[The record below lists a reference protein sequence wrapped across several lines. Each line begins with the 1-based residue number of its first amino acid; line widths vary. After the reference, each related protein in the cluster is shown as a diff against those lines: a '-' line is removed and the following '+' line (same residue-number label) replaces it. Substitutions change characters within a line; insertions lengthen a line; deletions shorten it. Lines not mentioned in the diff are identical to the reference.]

1 MKDKDFDGWN
11 DEKKKIDSYK
21 ENKYPKERQIR
32 YVVLWINV
40 WYETDWKSFYRRP
53 VLVLKRLW
61 KVLFCVPLTTKRK
74 QKIIQYEL
82 KSVCF
87 KNIISSFVMITQT
100 RVLDTKRF
108 IHYTWKMVSQQ
119 EFQSIKKL
127 LIQVYF
133 WEASL
138 SSNGL
143 EEDPKVC

>member
-1 MKDKDFDGWN
+1 
-11 DEKKKIDSYK
+11 
-21 ENKYPKERQIR
+21 
-32 YVVLWINV
+32 
-40 WYETDWKSFYRRP
+40 
-53 VLVLKRLW
+53 
-61 KVLFCVPLTTKRK
+61 LFCVPLTTKRK

-82 KSVCF
+82 KSVYF
-87 KNIISSFVMITQT
+87 KNITGSFVMITQT

-108 IHYTWKMVSQQ
+108 IHYTWKMISQQ

-133 WEASL
+133 WEVSL